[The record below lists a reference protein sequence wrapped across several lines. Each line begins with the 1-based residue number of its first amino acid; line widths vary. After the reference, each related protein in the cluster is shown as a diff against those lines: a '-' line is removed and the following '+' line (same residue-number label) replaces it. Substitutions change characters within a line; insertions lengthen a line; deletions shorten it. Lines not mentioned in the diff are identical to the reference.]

1 MGTITAVPRA
11 VPRVLATLVLAACA
25 TTGVGNPPVNALAP
39 EANGDAVA
47 EDPVPARGRR
57 PAGSSL
63 RDPITQ
69 ADIARIHAAS
79 AYDAVVRLRA
89 HFLGNRGVNSF
100 MRPVQSTRP
109 TVFVDGME
117 MGTIFELRTIPA
129 GDVQEIRF
137 LSGADAMI
145 RYGDGYM
152 AGIIQVTTKH

>member
-1 MGTITAVPRA
+1 MGTITAVPR
-11 VPRVLATLVLAACA
+11 VLATLLLAACA
-25 TTGVGNPPVNALAP
+25 TTGISNPPVNGLAP
-39 EANGDAVA
+39 EASGDAEA
-47 EDPVPARGRR
+47 TPAPARARR
-57 PAGSSL
+57 PGGSL
-63 RDPITQ
+63 RDPITS
-69 ADIARIHAAS
+69 ADIARIRANS

-129 GDVQEIRF
+129 GDVHEIRF

>member
-1 MGTITAVPRA
+1 MGTITAVPR
-11 VPRVLATLVLAACA
+11 VLATLLLAACS
-25 TTGVGNPPVNALAP
+25 TTGVGAPPVNALAP
-39 EANGDAVA
+39 EAGPDVA
-47 EDPVPARGRR
+47 AEEATAAPVRARR
-57 PAGSSL
+57 PATSL
-63 RDPITQ
+63 RDPITA
-69 ADIARIHAAS
+69 ADISRIRAAS

-152 AGIIQVTTKH
+152 AGVILVTTKR

>member
-1 MGTITAVPRA
+1 MGPITA
-11 VPRVLATLVLAACA
+11 VPRVLATLLLAACA
-25 TTGVGNPPVNALAP
+25 TGGIGDPPVNTLAP
-39 EANGDAVA
+39 VGDAGADVA
-47 EDPVPARGRR
+47 PAPTRAAR
-57 PAGSSL
+57 PGSSL
-63 RDPITQ
+63 RDPITE
-69 ADIARIHAAS
+69 ADIVRIRAAS

-152 AGIIQVTTKH
+152 AGIIHVTTKR

>member
-1 MGTITAVPRA
+1 MGTITAVPR
-11 VPRVLATLVLAACA
+11 VLATLLLAACA
-25 TTGVGNPPVNALAP
+25 TTGIGNPPVNALAP
-39 EANGDAVA
+39 EAGGDASADGAVA
-47 EDPVPARGRR
+47 APVRARR
-57 PAGSSL
+57 AGSSL

-89 HFLGNRGVNSF
+89 NFLGNRGVNSF

-129 GDVQEIRF
+129 GDVLEIRF

-152 AGIIQVTTKH
+152 AGIIHVTTKR

>member
-1 MGTITAVPRA
+1 MSPITA
-11 VPRVLATLVLAACA
+11 VPRVLATLLLAACA
-25 TTGVGNPPVNALAP
+25 TGGVGNPPVDALAP
-39 EANGDAVA
+39 EAGGDASADVA
-47 EDPVPARGRR
+47 TAPRRTTRPAR
-57 PAGSSL
+57 SL
-63 RDPITQ
+63 RDPITE
-69 ADIARIHAAS
+69 ADIARIRAAS

-129 GDVQEIRF
+129 GDVREIRF
-137 LSGADAMI
+137 LSGSDAMI

-152 AGIIQVTTKH
+152 AGVIHVTTKR

>member
-1 MGTITAVPRA
+1 MGTISAA
-11 VPRVLATLVLAACA
+11 PRVLATLLLAACA
-25 TTGVGNPPVNALAP
+25 TTGIGNPPVNALAP
-39 EANGDAVA
+39 EAGGDSTA
-47 EDPVPARGRR
+47 EAATAAPARAPR
-57 PAGSSL
+57 PAARSL
-63 RDPITQ
+63 RDPITA
-69 ADIARIHAAS
+69 ADIARIRAAS

-129 GDVQEIRF
+129 GDVLEIRF
-137 LSGADAMI
+137 LSGADAML

-152 AGIIQVTTKH
+152 AGIIHVTTKR